1 VSGCRRSPERYPW
14 PLARVDRTNG
24 INQRQASNDV
34 QRLLALF
41 PLSAQP
47 RLPGGFT
54 ALATNLTFDL

>member
-1 VSGCRRSPERYPW
+1 VSGGRRPPDRYPR
-14 PLARVDRTNG
+14 AIASVNRTNR
-24 INQRQASNDV
+24 IDQRQASNDV

-41 PLSAQP
+41 ALSTQP